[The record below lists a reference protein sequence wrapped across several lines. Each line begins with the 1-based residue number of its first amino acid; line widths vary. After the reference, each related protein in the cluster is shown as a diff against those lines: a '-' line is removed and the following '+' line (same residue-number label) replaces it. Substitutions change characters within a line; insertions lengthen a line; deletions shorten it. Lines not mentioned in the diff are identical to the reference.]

1 MDKNTSDV
9 HTPVAAIIEPSY
21 TTHIKIPL
29 KVEDDSIAPLTV
41 LHLFWWATTSTHASF
56 PKTFDCLIDVGS
68 HLVIIWENLVNEL
81 LLCCWKL
88 KSPIETKLAMDNDK
102 NQNNTMNM

>member
-1 MDKNTSDV
+1 MEKNTSDV

-41 LHLFWWATTSTHASF
+41 LHLFW
-56 PKTFDCLIDVGS
+56 
-68 HLVIIWENLVNEL
+68 
-81 LLCCWKL
+81 
-88 KSPIETKLAMDNDK
+88 
-102 NQNNTMNM
+102 